1 VYKAAFHSHKRDSGA
16 DWSIFNAPGTWPR
29 RARARLYGSND
40 MATGRPSL
48 MSMAFGLLV
57 YPVYVAQVQLQL
69 HTESKIAYVHVV
81 TKTESIHAFIT
92 HMSSPEV

>member
-1 VYKAAFHSHKRDSGA
+1 
-16 DWSIFNAPGTWPR
+16 
-29 RARARLYGSND
+29 
-40 MATGRPSL
+40 

-69 HTESKIAYVHVV
+69 HTESNIAYVHVV